1 MTLQQLLLIL
11 QARFRVVAATA
22 GLTVL
27 AALAVSLVLPKQYTA
42 GTAVVIDVKSPDP
55 IAGLVLPGLISPGY
69 MATQVDIIQSNR
81 VARRVV
87 ERLRLDTE
95 PELNERWTEATGG
108 EGDIVDWLAS
118 RLQRNLDVK
127 PSRESNVI
135 NIAYK
140 GARPDE
146 AARVANAFA
155 QAFIDV
161 NLELKVEPA
170 RQNAVWFEEQTLAL
184 RNKLESAQQALSAYR
199 QKTGIVSLEESLDFE
214 TAKLNELS
222 SQLTQAQGQN
232 AENAGKSRASSE
244 EALAEVLQNPL
255 INNLKTDIARL
266 ESRLQESNVNLGKN
280 HPQTQRTESE
290 LATLKARLA
299 SETRKIGA
307 SVDTVYRIG
316 KQKEKDLAAAFENQK
331 QRVLQL
337 NRQRDELS
345 ILKRD
350 VESAQRAFEGVSQRS
365 AQTRLESLSVQT
377 NAVVL
382 NPAAEPTDPSRP
394 KLRLNLIVALVMG
407 TLLGVG
413 MALLREFADR
423 RVRGESDLD
432 GDLDGYLSNNL
443 NGDQNIHRGATGDIP
458 LLASIPHLT
467 GIDRQADSSATGP
480 RKRLFPS
487 RFAGERA

>member
-11 QARFRVVAATA
+11 QARFRAVAATA

-27 AALAVSLVLPKQYTA
+27 AALAVSLILPKQYTA

-87 ERLRLDTE
+87 ERLRLDAE

-214 TAKLNELS
+214 TAKLNGLDP
-222 SQLTQAQGQN
+222 QAYL
-232 AENAGKSRASSE
+232 RDV
-244 EALAEVLQNPL
+244 LA
-255 INNLKTDIARL
+255 
-266 ESRLQESNVNLGKN
+266 
-280 HPQTQRTESE
+280 
-290 LATLKARLA
+290 
-299 SETRKIGA
+299 
-307 SVDTVYRIG
+307 RIG
-316 KQKEKDLAAAFENQK
+316 DHPINRIGDLAPWNWQTPREAVTLAA
-331 QRVLQL
+331 
-337 NRQRDELS
+337 
-345 ILKRD
+345 
-350 VESAQRAFEGVSQRS
+350 
-365 AQTRLESLSVQT
+365 
-377 NAVVL
+377 
-382 NPAAEPTDPSRP
+382 
-394 KLRLNLIVALVMG
+394 
-407 TLLGVG
+407 
-413 MALLREFADR
+413 
-423 RVRGESDLD
+423 
-432 GDLDGYLSNNL
+432 
-443 NGDQNIHRGATGDIP
+443 
-458 LLASIPHLT
+458 
-467 GIDRQADSSATGP
+467 
-480 RKRLFPS
+480 
-487 RFAGERA
+487 

>member
-11 QARFRVVAATA
+11 RSRSKVVLATA
-22 GLTVL
+22 VLTVV

-55 IAGLVLPGLISPGY
+55 IAGLVLPALISPGY
-69 MATQVDIIQSNR
+69 MATQVDIINSDR

-87 ERLRLDTE
+87 ERLHLDSD
-95 PELNERWTEATGG
+95 PKLIDKWRDATDGQ
-108 EGDIVDWLAS
+108 GDLVVWLAAS
-118 RLQRNLDVK
+118 LQKNLDVK

-135 NIAYK
+135 NITYK
-140 GARPDE
+140 GASAE
-146 AARVANAFA
+146 ETARIANAFA

-170 RQNAVWFEEQTLAL
+170 RQNAVWFEEQTRVQRARLDA
-184 RNKLESAQQALSAYR
+184 AHQALSAYQ
-199 QKTGIVSLEESLDFE
+199 QKSGIVGTEEAVDFE

-222 SQLTQAQGQN
+222 SQMALVQGQN
-232 AENAGKSRASSE
+232 AENHGKTRSGGGDSV
-244 EALAEVLQNPL
+244 AEVLQNPL

-266 ESRLQESNVNLGKN
+266 ESRLQESNINLGKN

-290 LATLKARLA
+290 LAALKSRLYAETAKITA
-299 SETRKIGA
+299 SL
-307 SVDTVYRIG
+307 DTTYRIG
-316 KQKEKDLAAAFENQK
+316 KQKEKDLESAIEKQK
-331 QRVLQL
+331 ERVLAL
-337 NRQRDELS
+337 NRQRDELN

-394 KLRLNLIVALVMG
+394 KIKLNLLVALVLG
-407 TLLGVG
+407 TMLGTG
-413 MALLREFADR
+413 LALALEFLDR
-423 RVRGESDLD
+423 RVRSEDDFEFAGCF
-432 GDLDGYLSNNL
+432 
-443 NGDQNIHRGATGDIP
+443 P
-458 LLASIPHLT
+458 CLASIDHLPVT
-467 GIDRQADSSATGP
+467 RAVISGKSR
-480 RKRLFPS
+480 RRLPTPKLARGRS
-487 RFAGERA
+487 